1 MWCLRYL
8 EPFALLDDP
17 IMWGCRPGMRET
29 GYCDWE
35 QALGNGRVA
44 WTISQWVMA
53 HLLQKTRKC
62 WHQHE
67 VDQ

>member
-17 IMWGCRPGMRET
+17 IMFGCRPGMREA
-29 GYCDWE
+29 GYFDWE
-35 QALGNGRVA
+35 QALVDGRVA
-44 WTISQWVMA
+44 WTNSQWVVA
-53 HLLQKTRKC
+53 HLPEKRKF
-62 WHQHE
+62 WHHHE